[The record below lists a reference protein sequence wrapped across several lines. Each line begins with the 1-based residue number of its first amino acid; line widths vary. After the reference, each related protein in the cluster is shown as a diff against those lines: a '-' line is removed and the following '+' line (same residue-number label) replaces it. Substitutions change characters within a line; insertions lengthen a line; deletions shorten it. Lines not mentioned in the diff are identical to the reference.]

1 MLEVPV
7 YNISGQKIDTLKVDE
22 QVLGGTVNAA
32 LVKQAVV
39 AYHANQRQGTA
50 QTKSRADVAGSTRKL
65 YRQKGTGNARRGNVR
80 TNVMKGGGMAFA
92 KRTRDFRQA
101 LPKKMRQA
109 ALKSAILA
117 KLLGSDLM
125 VLDGLN
131 LDAPKTAQMAKVLQ
145 ALQINRSCLLT
156 LAQRDANVYLSSRN
170 LPDLT
175 VRIAEEL
182 NAYDVATRQK
192 MIVTLDAMKALVG
205 QESAQ

>member
-65 YRQKGTGNARRGNVR
+65 YHQKGTGNARRGNVR

-92 KRTRDFRQA
+92 KRTRDFRQT

>member
-1 MLEVPV
+1 
-7 YNISGQKIDTLKVDE
+7 
-22 QVLGGTVNAA
+22 
-32 LVKQAVV
+32 
-39 AYHANQRQGTA
+39 
-50 QTKSRADVAGSTRKL
+50 
-65 YRQKGTGNARRGNVR
+65 
-80 TNVMKGGGMAFA
+80 MKGGGMTFA
-92 KRTRDFRQA
+92 KRTRDFRQG

-131 LDAPKTAQMAKVLQ
+131 LDAPKTAQMAKLLQ
-145 ALQINRSCLLT
+145 ALQVNRSCLLT

-175 VRIAEEL
+175 VRITEEL

>member
-92 KRTRDFRQA
+92 KRTRDFRQT

>member
-7 YNISGQKIDTLKVDE
+7 YNVSGQKIDTMQVDE

-39 AYHANQRQGTA
+39 AYHANRRQGTV
-50 QTKSRADVAGSTRKL
+50 QTKGRGDVAGSTRKL
-65 YRQKGTGNARRGNVR
+65 YRQKGTGNARRGNIR

-92 KRTRDFRQA
+92 KRPRDFRQT

-125 VLDGLN
+125 VVDGLTM
-131 LDAPKTAQMAKVLQ
+131 DKPKTAQMAKVLEV
-145 ALQINRSCLLT
+145 LKVDRSCLLT
-156 LAQRDANVYLSSRN
+156 LAQRDPNIYLSSRN

-175 VRIAEEL
+175 VRITEEL

-192 MIVTLDAMKALVG
+192 MIVTLEAMKALVG

>member
-7 YNISGQKIDTLKVDE
+7 YNTSGQKIDTLKVDE
-22 QVLGGTVNAA
+22 KVLGGTVNAA

-50 QTKSRADVAGSTRKL
+50 QTKSRADVVGSTRKL

-92 KRTRDFRQA
+92 KRTRDFRQG

-131 LDAPKTAQMAKVLQ
+131 LDAPKTAQMAKLLQ
-145 ALQINRSCLLT
+145 ALQVNRSCLLT

>member
-1 MLEVPV
+1 MP
-7 YNISGQKIDTLKVDE
+7 I
-22 QVLGGTVNAA
+22 
-32 LVKQAVV
+32 
-39 AYHANQRQGTA
+39 
-50 QTKSRADVAGSTRKL
+50 
-65 YRQKGTGNARRGNVR
+65 
-80 TNVMKGGGMAFA
+80 
-92 KRTRDFRQA
+92 
-101 LPKKMRQA
+101 
-109 ALKSAILA
+109 
-117 KLLGSDLM
+117 
-125 VLDGLN
+125 
-131 LDAPKTAQMAKVLQ
+131 LQ